1 MSLLDID
8 KKNLPR
14 HVAVI
19 MDGNGRWAKK
29 NGQRREYGHRA
40 GRKAVK
46 IIVESCVELKIKNL
60 TLYAFSTEN
69 WNRAA
74 HEVEALM
81 RIFRGYLQTKFLAL
95 VDNNVRVKFL
105 GDPSPIAADIALQ
118 MKKLENA
125 TCCNTGL
132 YLNIAV
138 NYGGRDEIIRAVKG
152 MLKASANSDFDI
164 DKIDEQTFE
173 SFLDTSGQS
182 DPDLIIRTAGEL
194 RLSNFLTWQ
203 SSYSEFYFTELTWP
217 EFYSK
222 DLSKAL
228 LEYSQRHRKF
238 GKETTSIF
246 RRNKF

>member
-1 MSLLDID
+1 MHLGI
-8 KKNLPR
+8 
-14 HVAVI
+14 I
-19 MDGNGRWAKK
+19 MDGNGRWAT
-29 NGQRREYGHRA
+29 NLGRPRAFGHRRGA
-40 GRKAVK
+40 ARVSE
-46 IIVESCVELKIKNL
+46 IVRAAPDLGIKTL

-164 DKIDEQTFE
+164 DKIDEQTFA

-217 EFYSK
+217 EFYAK